1 MDESSEHQ
9 VDGWELAG
17 FPGRLK
23 VAAYLTAD
31 QHAAQYRLIVDA
43 LLDAQ
48 EHSLTGVSR
57 DELFAAVRDRLLTA
71 TDVPT
76 ADRLTSTDIFD
87 LDARMKALLQW
98 DVVIKWQDKA
108 KTEADFVRT
117 RDRFQLTS
125 AAADLHRW
133 LRRSIDD
140 DAVATSAAAFAP
152 AVIADRLDETLL
164 AIADGEYLLAARSWA
179 QVRTT
184 LNDMAD
190 AAAIWQSRMASA
202 LAGAPDGEKMNRLR
216 ETLIQYVNVW
226 GAGVDSYSVRI
237 GDAIA
242 QLQAVGPSDWRAIA
256 LAGLDAE
263 ASEDLVGAIVGGHL
277 STLRTLYAWFR
288 DDGRGQARNLRR
300 QVRDV
305 VPPLLR
311 GSRALMSAGGIV
323 TRRGE
328 LLRIASLVESA
339 DDDAEA
345 WRRWCA
351 AVGLWSAR
359 HLPGQPPE
367 PDTSPAH
374 TSFWE
379 APPVP
384 IELTLRERGPRS
396 TRGRPA
402 QLPDRRQ
409 ARQEARRRAEADRA
423 EYAVAEMSLL
433 SRSGS
438 YLAEWAPVE
447 RRAEAGLF
455 WDLLSAL
462 LRAQPDGG
470 VRIAYSRDG
479 RFRVTANAAPPGQ
492 LTAVVETPDGC
503 VACENWQLELV
514 RV

>member
-1 MDESSEHQ
+1 MDESTEAQ

-48 EHSLTGVSR
+48 EHSLTGVGR
-57 DELFAAVRDRLLTA
+57 DELFVAVRDRLLAA
-71 TDVPT
+71 TD
-76 ADRLTSTDIFD
+76 AEAAERLTGPAVFD
-87 LDARMKALLQW
+87 LDARMKALQQW

-117 RDRFQLTS
+117 RDRYQLTS
-125 AAADLHRW
+125 EASDLHRW

-164 AIADGEYLLAARSWA
+164 GIADGDYLLAARSWA

-184 LNDMAD
+184 LTDMAD

-202 LAGAPDGEKMNRLR
+202 LAGAADSAKMSQLR

-226 GAGVDSYSVRI
+226 GAGVDSYSARI
-237 GDAIA
+237 GDGIDRLRAA
-242 QLQAVGPSDWRAIA
+242 GEADWRAIA
-256 LAGLDAE
+256 LAGLDAD
-263 ASEDLVGAIVGGHL
+263 ASDDLVETIISGHL
-277 STLRTLYAWFR
+277 GTLQTLHAWFR
-288 DDGRGQARNLRR
+288 DDGSGQARNLRR

-311 GSRALMSAGGIV
+311 GSRALMATGGIV

-328 LLRIASLVESA
+328 LLRIASLVEGA
-339 DDDAEA
+339 ADDAEG
-345 WRRWCA
+345 WRRWCEA
-351 AVGLWSAR
+351 TGLWRAR
-359 HLPGQPPE
+359 HLPGQPDE
-367 PDTSPAH
+367 PNTSPAH

-384 IELTLRERGPRS
+384 IEVTLRERGPKS

-402 QLPDRRQ
+402 QVPDRRQ
-409 ARQEARRRAEADRA
+409 ARQEARRRADAERA
-423 EYAVAEMSLL
+423 EYAVAEASLL

-438 YLAEWAPVE
+438 YLADWAPME
-447 RRAEAGLF
+447 RRTEAGLF
-455 WDLLSAL
+455 WELLSAL
-462 LRAQPDGG
+462 LRAQPDDG

-479 RFRVTANAAPPGQ
+479 RFRATAHEAPPDQ